1 MRRLAS
7 LSLRQRLLI
16 GVMAAG
22 LLVVLIV
29 VLLLVLTS
37 TTSAADAQPIKF
49 DHHKHV
55 VNDGIQCQFCHAG
68 VTKGPVAGIPS
79 VEFCMGCHAN
89 IATDSPE
96 IKKLANYYANH
107 EPVPW
112 VRVYELPDYVYF
124 NHYPHIAAGVSCGS
138 CHGDVA
144 NMTVAQRAA
153 TINMDFC
160 LDCHVKQEN
169 SDVLQDCT
177 VCHR

>member
-16 GVMAAG
+16 GVMVAG
-22 LLVVLIV
+22 LLVVLVV

-37 TTSAADAQPIKF
+37 PTNAADAQPIRF
-49 DHHKHV
+49 DHSKHI
-55 VNDGIQCQFCHAG
+55 VNGIQCQFCHAG

-96 IKKLANYYANH
+96 IKKLAGYYERH

-112 VRVYELPDYVYF
+112 VRIYELPDYVYF

-153 TINMDFC
+153 TISMNFC
-160 LDCHVKQEN
+160 LDCHTEQKN
-169 SDVLQDCT
+169 SDVLKDCT

>member
-16 GVMAAG
+16 GVMATG

-29 VLLLVLTS
+29 VLLLVFAPRTN
-37 TTSAADAQPIKF
+37 AADEQPIKF
-49 DHHKHV
+49 DHSKHI
-55 VNDGIQCQFCHAG
+55 VNGIQCQFCHVG
-68 VTKGPVAGIPS
+68 VTEGPVAGIPS
-79 VEFCMGCHAN
+79 VEFCMGCHKN

-96 IKKLANYYANH
+96 IKKLAGYYESH

-112 VRVYELPDYVYF
+112 VRVYQEPDYVYF
-124 NHYPHIAAGVSCGS
+124 NHYSHISAGVSCGS

-144 NMTVAQRAA
+144 SMTVAKPVA
-153 TINMDFC
+153 TLNMDFC
-160 LDCHVKQEN
+160 LDCHSKQKN
-169 SDVLQDCT
+169 SAALHDCT

>member
-29 VLLLVLTS
+29 VLLLVLAS
-37 TTSAADAQPIKF
+37 TTDAADAQPIKF
-49 DHHKHV
+49 DHSKHI
-55 VNDGIQCQFCHAG
+55 VNGIQCQFCHVG

-96 IKKLANYYANH
+96 IKRLAGYYERH

-160 LDCHVKQEN
+160 LDCHVKQKN
-169 SDVLQDCT
+169 ADMLQDCT

>member
-1 MRRLAS
+1 MRRLAG

-16 GVMAAG
+16 GGMAAG

-29 VLLLVLTS
+29 VLLLILTS
-37 TTSAADAQPIKF
+37 TTNAADAQPIKF
-49 DHHKHV
+49 DHSKHI
-55 VNDGIQCQFCHAG
+55 VNGIQCQFCHAG
-68 VTKGPVAGIPS
+68 VTQGPVAGIPS

-96 IKKLANYYANH
+96 IKKLAGYYERH

-144 NMTVAQRAA
+144 NMTVAQQAA
-153 TINMDFC
+153 RMTMNFC
-160 LDCHVKQEN
+160 LDCHSEQKN
-169 SDVLQDCT
+169 SDMLKDCT
-177 VCHR
+177 ICHR